1 MKSIFN
7 TPQAKVILWNYKKRL
22 TPDVFTDIAKTNE
35 VEKVDLT
42 NHVINFQTTK
52 AKSSKG
58 TFQIQLDPSYNW
70 QGLITT
76 GSWIVLMATN
86 RESIDQ
92 EVVNPKSFLMIGK
105 ITDVRYAMQ
114 ILDNGARASTFY
126 ISGEDWSAVFD
137 TKVYFDPALMPQTV
151 DKLSGP
157 AQQLL
162 ILMSELSSIYNKQ
175 SLPTTSDLFKGILG
189 LFSSQL
195 SSIADSVENTI
206 NVELAAGGQL
216 LIPTPVLE
224 FLQLESSASGINFL
238 LGDTGIKLY
247 EGNLSGKDQYSN
259 EDPTCTLLDLQS
271 LFGTNSFL
279 SILQN
284 VGNVVINEM
293 FPETHFNNGK
303 FEFALYKRCRPFC
316 LRDVSDE
323 NLAPFVSRFDNLPF
337 TLIPDEN
344 IRVFSAGTNNQDR
357 YNFIE
362 VMPAQQFTGMPGYA
376 NAVKN
381 SAQVTE
387 PASVAR
393 DGFKPMIVTTKHVMM
408 TDNKLVLS
416 IDKLIGWKNILKEW
430 YWNSHGVLNGSI
442 SFIGVNDFIGVGQ
455 NILFTAKV
463 LGGAISKEQTDETMI
478 LAHVE
483 SIQHH
488 VSLENSARSYYTTVN
503 FVRAVLADSE
513 GKILLTNGTTFDETY
528 DNDKETYRNL
538 NTLTTMRD

>member
-22 TPDVFTDIAKTNE
+22 TPDIFIDLAKTNE

-42 NHVINFQTTK
+42 NHVMNFQTAK
-52 AKSSKG
+52 SKSSKG

-76 GSWIVLMATN
+76 GSWVILLAAN
-86 RESIDQ
+86 RIAIDGDL
-92 EVVNPKSFLMIGK
+92 VDPKSFLMVGK
-105 ITDVRYAMQ
+105 ITDVRYSMQ
-114 ILDNGARASTFY
+114 VLDNGARASVFY
-126 ISGEDWSAVFD
+126 LSGEDWSSVFD
-137 TKVYFDPALMPQTV
+137 TKVYFDPTLMPQV
-151 DKLSGP
+151 PSGLSEP
-157 AQQLL
+157 AKQLL
-162 ILMSELSSIYNKQ
+162 ILMNDLSAIYKKE

-195 SSIADSVENTI
+195 VAIANSYEEKVNL
-206 NVELAAGGQL
+206 ELAAGGQF

-224 FLQLESSASGINFL
+224 FLKLTTSPDGINFL
-238 LGDTGIKLY
+238 LGDTGVKLY
-247 EGNLSGKDQYSN
+247 EGKLSGKDTYSN
-259 EDPTCTLLDLQS
+259 EDPTCMLLDLQS

-284 VGNVVINEM
+284 VGNMVLNEI
-293 FPETHFNNGK
+293 FPETHFKDGK

-316 LRDVSDE
+316 LRNVFDPT
-323 NLAPFVSRFDNLPF
+323 LAPFVSKFDDLPH
-337 TLIPDEN
+337 TLIPAEN

-362 VMPAQQFTGMPGYA
+362 VMPAQQFTGVSGYA
-376 NAVKN
+376 NSVKN
-381 SAQVTE
+381 FAQVTE

-393 DGFKPMIVTTKHVMM
+393 DGFKPMIVTTKHVMV
-408 TDNKLVLS
+408 TDDRLELS
-416 IDKLIGWKNILKEW
+416 IDKLVAWKDILKEW
-430 YWNSHGVLNGSI
+430 YWNSHGILNGSI

-463 LGGAISKEQTDETMI
+463 LGGAISKEQKDDTMI

-483 SIQHH
+483 SIQHN
-488 VSLENSARSYYTTVN
+488 VSLENGARSYYTTVN
-503 FVRAVLADSE
+503 FVRAVLANTE
-513 GKILLTNGTTFDETY
+513 GKVLLTNGTTFDETY

-538 NTLTTMRD
+538 NTLTTMQD